1 MRELYSGRIYD
12 DNIDATALLNKMK
25 EFDLKFG
32 TKIFLISNLMMVDLE
47 CDGENGLQV
56 EKIFIK
62 DLTNFNKRFNV

>member
-47 CDGENGLQV
+47 CDGENGLQA
-56 EKIFIK
+56 EKILIK